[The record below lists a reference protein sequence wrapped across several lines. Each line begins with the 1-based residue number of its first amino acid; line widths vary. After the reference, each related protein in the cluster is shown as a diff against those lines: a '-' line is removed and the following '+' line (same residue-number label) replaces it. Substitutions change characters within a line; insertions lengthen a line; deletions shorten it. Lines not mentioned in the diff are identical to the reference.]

1 MGDDSLDHTLPV
13 MGGKGGRLSGDSDL
27 LAHRRALLMRH
38 RTGSMRR

>member
-1 MGDDSLDHTLPV
+1 MRNDSLDHTLPV
-13 MGGKGGRLSGDSDL
+13 MGGKGGLLIGDSDL